1 MKSVCVVKFEPICRR
16 EFSSVYKTIISKY
29 HKDDP
34 FEVNTVIVKKLS
46 VCNLPTN
53 LFSF

>member
-1 MKSVCVVKFEPICRR
+1 MKYVCVVKFQLICRR
-16 EFSSVYKTIISKY
+16 KFSSVFKMIIFKY

-34 FEVNTVIVKKLS
+34 FEVNAVIVNKLS

-53 LFSF
+53 